1 MQILLYALGYA
12 LFVCAMLLGGVIAN
26 NVNSVGQYI
35 AGGSLV
41 LALSTFGLHF
51 IGLF

>member
-1 MQILLYALGYA
+1 MYIMVYALGYA
-12 LFVCAMLLGGVIAN
+12 LFVCAILVGGVIAN
-26 NVNSVGQYI
+26 NVDSVGQYI